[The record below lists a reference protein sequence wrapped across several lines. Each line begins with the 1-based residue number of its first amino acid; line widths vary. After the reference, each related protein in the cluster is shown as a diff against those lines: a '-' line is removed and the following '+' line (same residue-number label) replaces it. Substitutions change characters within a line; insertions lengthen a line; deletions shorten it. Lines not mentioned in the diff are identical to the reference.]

1 MKNLRAARRYA
12 VALMDEVKE
21 RPEFDAVAS
30 DLTLIGSMLQGSRE
44 LRLLL
49 ASPVI
54 SEQKK
59 LRVFDALL
67 RTRVSEA
74 TMTFIRLLISK
85 QRGTILREIIEQ
97 FVLLRDAKLGIVQV
111 DVQSAVGITASQQ
124 RTLQDWLDRY
134 TRKKAQLRLAVMP
147 ELRGGLLVRIGDTVL
162 DATVRRQLEILR
174 DRFTTGHV
182 VEATDEPSAGRS

>member
-21 RPEFDAVAS
+21 GPEFDAVAN
-30 DLTLIGSMLQGSRE
+30 DLALIGSMLQGSRE

-59 LRVFDALL
+59 LGVFDALL
-67 RTRVSEA
+67 GTRVSEA
-74 TMTFIRLLISK
+74 TMTFVRLLISK
-85 QRGTILREIIEQ
+85 QRGTILPEIIEQ

-124 RTLQDWLDRY
+124 RTLQDRLDRY

-162 DATVRRQLEILR
+162 DATVRRQLEMLR
-174 DRFTTGHV
+174 ERFTTGHV
-182 VEATDEPSAGRS
+182 VEDTDEPSAARS

>member
-21 RPEFDAVAS
+21 RPEFDAVAN
-30 DLTLIGSMLQGSRE
+30 DLVVIGSMLQGSRE

-59 LRVFDALL
+59 LKVFDALL
-67 RTRVSEA
+67 GTRVSEA
-74 TMTFIRLLISK
+74 TMMFVRLLISK
-85 QRGTILREIIEQ
+85 QRGTILPEIIEQ
-97 FVLLRDAKLGIVQV
+97 FALLRDANLGIVQV
-111 DVQSAVGITASQQ
+111 DVHSAVGITASQQ
-124 RTLQDWLDRY
+124 RTLQDRLDRY
-134 TRKKAQLRLAVMP
+134 TRKKAQLRFAVMP

-162 DATVRRQLEILR
+162 DATVRRQLEMLR
-174 DRFTTGHV
+174 ERFTAGHV
-182 VEATDEPSAGRS
+182 VEDTDEPSAGRS

>member
-30 DLTLIGSMLQGSRE
+30 DLTLIGSMLRGSRE